1 MTKRKF
7 KIGTLI
13 LGGEEYPACVNV
25 RVMQRLEDAGIS
37 LEGVL
42 SEGGRRWSN
51 LAKLVA
57 LAIEEGT
64 ALAGGD
70 DPAPTEDEISSMI
83 DITDLEDVSGQL
95 AILLGSKNRTVEA
108 EAPKN

>member
-1 MTKRKF
+1 MAKHKF
-7 KIGTLI
+7 KIGKMV

-37 LEGVL
+37 LDSVL
-42 SEGGRRWSN
+42 SEGSRRWSN

-57 LAIEEGT
+57 LTLEEGA
-64 ALAGGD
+64 ALSGGD
-70 DPAPTEDEISSMI
+70 KPPTEDEISAMI

-108 EAPKN
+108 EPPKN